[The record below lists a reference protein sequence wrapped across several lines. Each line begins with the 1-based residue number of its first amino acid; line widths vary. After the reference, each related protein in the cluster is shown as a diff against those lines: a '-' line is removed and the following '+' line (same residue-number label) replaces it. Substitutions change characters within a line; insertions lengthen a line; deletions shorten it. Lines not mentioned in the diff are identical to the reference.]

1 LAAGLLL
8 LFTGR
13 YPAPLF
19 DLLVGLNRWVY
30 RVTAYVALMT
40 DTYPPFRLDQGP
52 ADPGGVASTPST
64 PDAPAATGPDW
75 QAEERRLDH
84 DRNRSAPALSVPT
97 CRRAAGGETCRVA
110 NLHGWRRYRLILSWW
125 SGPQDS

>member
-13 YPAPLF
+13 YPASLF

-40 DTYPPFRLDQGP
+40 DTYRRSGWTK
-52 ADPGGVASTPST
+52 ARRSPGASRP
-64 PDAPAATGPDW
+64 
-75 QAEERRLDH
+75 
-84 DRNRSAPALSVPT
+84 
-97 CRRAAGGETCRVA
+97 RRAPPTNRPRPVSAG
-110 NLHGWRRYRLILSWW
+110 RLRNVVLTVR
-125 SGPQDS
+125 

>member
-13 YPAPLF
+13 YPASLF

-40 DTYPPFRLDQGP
+40 DTY
-52 ADPGGVASTPST
+52 
-64 PDAPAATGPDW
+64 
-75 QAEERRLDH
+75 RR
-84 DRNRSAPALSVPT
+84 
-97 CRRAAGGETCRVA
+97 
-110 NLHGWRRYRLILSWW
+110 
-125 SGPQDS
+125 SG